1 MLLLLLLLHQP
12 GATHRH
18 RLGIQFWLCCTIP
31 SPTDTLSISV
41 SLSLSRDHHT
51 NVASAVLLTTGAIRL
66 ESDCRGRTTSRLET
80 LVSQAPTTLRH
91 PAVLLALTKHRVVAV
106 IGWSCCTDIVTLCV
120 CVCLLACSRSFDHAT
135 HSRTTSFWPTNEQT
149 IKSHSYAQQTNK
161 NDDDDDDDDKVK

>member
-120 CVCLLACSRSFDHAT
+120 CVCLLACLLAFIRPCNTLAYHFVLA
-135 HSRTTSFWPTNEQT
+135 NE
-149 IKSHSYAQQTNK
+149 
-161 NDDDDDDDDKVK
+161 